1 MKENH
6 DICAVILHFSSA
18 LNAKALRFVLLC
30 CLMLA
35 AEAKSQVVYDV
46 EPAIESMEKARKE
59 RTKSSDKKISGYRIF
74 VGFSSK
80 RAEATEIQKKAD
92 EIFGSTYGALLIYD
106 EPNFKVYIGA
116 FTTAAE
122 ADAALA
128 DIKKEFPTAR
138 KLRLQ
143 IPNPGYTGPE
153 GN

>member
-6 DICAVILHFSSA
+6 DICAVILQFSSA

-46 EPAIESMEKARKE
+46 EPAVESMEKARKE

>member
-18 LNAKALRFVLLC
+18 LNAKALRFALLC

-46 EPAIESMEKARKE
+46 EPAVESMEKARKE

-116 FTTAAE
+116 TKYF
-122 ADAALA
+122 
-128 DIKKEFPTAR
+128 R
-138 KLRLQ
+138 KGRIINL
-143 IPNPGYTGPE
+143 
-153 GN
+153 

>member
-1 MKENH
+1 M
-6 DICAVILHFSSA
+6 ILHFQSPASR
-18 LNAKALRFVLLC
+18 KIKGFILLAC
-30 CLMLA
+30 IMAA
-35 AEAKSQVVYDV
+35 AELKSQVVYDV
-46 EPAIESMEKARKE
+46 EPAVESLEKT
-59 RTKSSDKKISGYRIF
+59 RTGRIKSSDKKISGYRIF

-80 RAEATEIQKKAD
+80 RTEANEIQRKAN
-92 EIFGSTYGALLIYD
+92 EIFGSTYGALLIFD

-128 DIKKEFPTAR
+128 DIKKEFPTGR

-143 IPNPGYTGPE
+143 IPNPGYLGPE

>member
-46 EPAIESMEKARKE
+46 EPAVESMEKARKE

-74 VGFSSK
+74 IGFSSK

>member
-46 EPAIESMEKARKE
+46 EPAVESMEKARKE

-143 IPNPGYTGPE
+143 IPNPGYSGPE

>member
-1 MKENH
+1 M
-6 DICAVILHFSSA
+6 
-18 LNAKALRFVLLC
+18 
-30 CLMLA
+30 
-35 AEAKSQVVYDV
+35 KSQVVYDV
-46 EPAIESMEKARKE
+46 APAVESLEKARKE

-143 IPNPGYTGPE
+143 IPNPGYSGPE

>member
-1 MKENH
+1 M
-6 DICAVILHFSSA
+6 ILHFQSPASR
-18 LNAKALRFVLLC
+18 KIKGFILLAC
-30 CLMLA
+30 IMAA
-35 AEAKSQVVYDV
+35 AEVKSQVVYDV
-46 EPAIESMEKARKE
+46 EPAVESLEKARKE

-80 RAEATEIQKKAD
+80 RPEASEIQRKAD
-92 EIFGSTYGALLIYD
+92 EIFGSTYGALLIFD

-143 IPNPGYTGPE
+143 IPNPAYLGPE

>member
-46 EPAIESMEKARKE
+46 EPAVESMEKARKE

-116 FTTAAE
+116 FNTAAE

>member
-46 EPAIESMEKARKE
+46 EPAVESMEKARKE
-59 RTKSSDKKISGYRIF
+59 RTKSSNKKISGYRIF

>member
-46 EPAIESMEKARKE
+46 EPAVESMEKARTE

>member
-35 AEAKSQVVYDV
+35 AEAKSPVVYDV
-46 EPAIESMEKARKE
+46 EPAVESMEKARKE

>member
-30 CLMLA
+30 CLVLA

-46 EPAIESMEKARKE
+46 EPAVESMEKARKE

>member
-1 MKENH
+1 MILNFSP
-6 DICAVILHFSSA
+6 AVSTKI
-18 LNAKALRFVLLC
+18 KGIVLLAC
-30 CLMLA
+30 VMAA
-35 AEAKSQVVYDV
+35 AEVKSQVVYDV
-46 EPAIESMEKARKE
+46 EPAVESMEKARKE

-92 EIFGSTYGALLIYD
+92 ELFGSTYGALLIYD

-143 IPNPGYTGPE
+143 IPNPAYSGPE
-153 GN
+153 SN